1 MNRKFKV
8 IKIDHV
14 AFATESIKETSKFFS
29 GILGIEHSDLE
40 EVVNEKVSV
49 MKFLNSSKLTSI
61 ELLEPTS
68 NDSVIN
74 KFINSQGR
82 GLHHIALE
90 VDNINNAINYLKYKK
105 VSLIYE
111 TPQSGSDNKLITFI
125 HPKSTPG
132 LLVELCQK

>member
-1 MNRKFKV
+1 MDRKFKV
-8 IKIDHV
+8 VKIDHI

-29 GILGIEHSDLE
+29 DILGIEHTEIE
-40 EVVNEKVSV
+40 EVENEKVNV
-49 MKFLNSSKLTSI
+49 MKFFNFNKSTSI
-61 ELLEPTS
+61 ELLEPIS
-68 NDSVIN
+68 NDSAVN
-74 KFINSQGR
+74 KFINSKGR

-90 VDNINNAINYLKYKK
+90 VDNIINAINYLKYNN

>member
-1 MNRKFKV
+1 MDRKFKV
-8 IKIDHV
+8 VKIDHI

-29 GILGIEHSDLE
+29 DILGIQHAEIE
-40 EVVNEKVSV
+40 EVENEKVNV
-49 MKFLNSSKLTSI
+49 MKFFNSNKSTSI
-61 ELLEPTS
+61 ELLEPIS
-68 NDSVIN
+68 NDSAVN
-74 KFINSQGR
+74 KFINSKGR

-90 VDNINNAINYLKYKK
+90 VDNIINAINYLKYNN

-111 TPQSGSDNKLITFI
+111 VPQFGADNKLITFI